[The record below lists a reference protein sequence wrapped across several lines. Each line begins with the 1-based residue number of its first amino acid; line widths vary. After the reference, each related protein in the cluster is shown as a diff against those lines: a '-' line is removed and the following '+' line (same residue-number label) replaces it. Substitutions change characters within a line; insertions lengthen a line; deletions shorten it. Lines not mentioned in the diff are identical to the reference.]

1 MSKDDNYSLTFFNKN
16 KELNKIKKDFIIFCY
31 ELIRFIESETNKIY
45 SINEVIKLSSEN
57 SIEFGMFILNN
68 CYWEINNWIKFEKE
82 INNFS
87 LILNKFNYLEIY

>member
-16 KELNKIKKDFIIFCY
+16 KELNKIEKDFIIFCY

-57 SIEFGMFILNN
+57 SI
-68 CYWEINNWIKFEKE
+68 
-82 INNFS
+82 
-87 LILNKFNYLEIY
+87 